1 MPNTHKT
8 YLSVTTLSTVLKMS
22 IPDSLPTSTN
32 NTLNL
37 FLIKKTNMLPP
48 SVNLPIEKL
57 NSTELMLLT
66 ETNGSLTV
74 LPCKLNTPMKLETAI
89 LF

>member
-37 FLIKKTNMLPP
+37 FLIKKTSMLPP
-48 SVNLPIEKL
+48 SVNLLIEKL
-57 NSTELMLLT
+57 NSTELMLLI

-74 LPCKLNTPMKLETAI
+74 LPCKLSTPMKLETAI